1 MKADTI
7 MAVLLKVMEAAAK
20 SSTVLEDAFLT
31 VGAVTA
37 AVEGDFVRYME
48 RFTPILYQ
56 ALANHEEHQVSV
68 GVVAPSHSTP
78 DKYALSRCA
87 VSPLESLVT
96 FAARSMKTSNRTA
109 TRS

>member
-1 MKADTI
+1 

-37 AVEGDFVRYME
+37 AVEADFVRYME

-56 ALANHEEHQVSV
+56 ALSNHEEHQVSAGFHFVACSPSQLV
-68 GVVAPSHSTP
+68 GPSQRCAALLWGSLAISV
-78 DKYALSRCA
+78 ALSTKRYNH
-87 VSPLESLVT
+87 S
-96 FAARSMKTSNRTA
+96 A